1 MAQFFHLQK
10 SKRFSYKPRYY
21 NEMEERRKERE
32 ERIDKEIE
40 AERLGKPIRV
50 SKEDMANYIRIA
62 RRTKKKSNV
71 RLLVILALL
80 FLIFYLF
87 LFNK

>member
-1 MAQFFHLQK
+1 
-10 SKRFSYKPRYY
+10 
-21 NEMEERRKERE
+21 MEERRKERE

>member
-1 MAQFFHLQK
+1 
-10 SKRFSYKPRYY
+10 
-21 NEMEERRKERE
+21 MEERRKERE

-62 RRTKKKSNV
+62 AARDKS
-71 RLLVILALL
+71 RDRADRGAKMAASLA
-80 FLIFYLF
+80 
-87 LFNK
+87 